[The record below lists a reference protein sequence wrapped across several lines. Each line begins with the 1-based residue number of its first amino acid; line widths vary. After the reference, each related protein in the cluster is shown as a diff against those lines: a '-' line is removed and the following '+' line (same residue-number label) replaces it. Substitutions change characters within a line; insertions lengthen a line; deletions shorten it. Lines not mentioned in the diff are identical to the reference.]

1 MTDISQSRRPKGTG
15 SVTARGSRFQASYSY
30 LDHAGRRHRRSS
42 TFDTKTAARQWLNER
57 LAETGARAHSGDLS
71 VAQYLAE
78 WTEGLATQVSAKTVT
93 WYRWAVEKH
102 LTPEL
107 GSIRLSEL
115 TPQHID
121 RLFAAKLQA
130 GTGRETLRAILVTIG
145 KALGDADRKG
155 LIDRNPLDGADKPR
169 LPRSDATIV
178 TWDPPTIAQFLEITS
193 TDRMAALWR
202 TAAMTGL
209 RRSEVCGLQWSDIDL
224 DSDRL
229 SVRRAVVVVGGQP
242 TVKEPKTARS
252 RRSVDLDYA
261 TVATLHE
268 WRRHQLKERL
278 RAGAAWHGGDWVFT
292 NELGH
297 LVNPEW
303 VGKRFRKL
311 VDQEQLPPITMRQLR
326 HSHATALLT
335 AGVHPKI
342 VQERL
347 GHASIAITLD
357 IYSSVLPT
365 MQRNAVDQLAALIDR
380 SKPIRRAGKGAT
392 QTPVTSMEI

>member
-1 MTDISQSRRPKGTG
+1 MTDISQARRPKGTG

-42 TFDTKTAARQWLNER
+42 TFDTKTAARQWLNAR
-57 LAETGARAHSGDLS
+57 LAESGPRAHSGDLS
-71 VAQYLAE
+71 VAHYLAE

-93 WYRWAVEKH
+93 WYRWAVDKH

-107 GSIRLSEL
+107 GVIRLSDL

-121 RLFAAKLQA
+121 RLFASKLQA

-155 LIDRNPLDGADKPR
+155 LIDRNPLDGVDKPR

-178 TWDPPTIAQFLEITS
+178 TWEPPTIARFLEITS

-242 TVKEPKTARS
+242 IAKEPKTARS
-252 RRSVDLDYA
+252 RRSVDLDHG

-268 WRRHQLKERL
+268 WRRHQLEERL
-278 RAGAAWHGGDWVFT
+278 RAGAAWQGGDWVFT
-292 NELGH
+292 NELGQ

-380 SKPIRRAGKGAT
+380 S
-392 QTPVTSMEI
+392 